1 MRNTTSVPSGNV
13 EGPEDG
19 QKILEAEVR
28 GASVK
33 LDCREDSGNPSQE
46 AEEEEKNRTP
56 GTAEE
61 CENAVSGS
69 TEEAENT
76 VSGSAEEA
84 ENAVSGSAEEAENTV
99 SGSAEEAEN
108 TVSGSAEELEN
119 PDYLK
124 LSERMR
130 ALFHLV
136 PEGKTICDAGTDH
149 GFLPIALVSTGR
161 VPKALAMDLRE
172 GPLANAREHVWEAGL
187 ENAIQLRLSD
197 GFAALKKDEAETAI
211 VSGMGGALMQ
221 HILEDTLPDP
231 VSMGIHYLILQPQS
245 EVADLRR
252 YLLDKGYRI
261 EEEDMVF
268 EEGKYYPMMRVY
280 TMHPENVVMERVQTD
295 SEDTAGHV
303 SRRYPAEY
311 LLYGGLLLQKADPV
325 LLKYLSHRR
334 EILQGILQ
342 KMHAAS
348 KDSESSQRRRA
359 ETETELHILEETL
372 RRYY

>member
-1 MRNTTSVPSGNV
+1 
-13 EGPEDG
+13 
-19 QKILEAEVR
+19 
-28 GASVK
+28 
-33 LDCREDSGNPSQE
+33 
-46 AEEEEKNRTP
+46 
-56 GTAEE
+56 
-61 CENAVSGS
+61 
-69 TEEAENT
+69 
-76 VSGSAEEA
+76 
-84 ENAVSGSAEEAENTV
+84 
-99 SGSAEEAEN
+99 
-108 TVSGSAEELEN
+108 
-119 PDYLK
+119 
-124 LSERMR
+124 
-130 ALFHLV
+130 
-136 PEGKTICDAGTDH
+136 
-149 GFLPIALVSTGR
+149 
-161 VPKALAMDLRE
+161 
-172 GPLANAREHVWEAGL
+172 
-187 ENAIQLRLSD
+187 
-197 GFAALKKDEAETAI
+197 
-211 VSGMGGALMQ
+211 MQ

-348 KDSESSQRRRA
+348 KDSESSRKRRA

>member
-19 QKILEAEVR
+19 QKLLEAEVR

-33 LDCREDSGNPSQE
+33 LDCQEDSGNPSQE
-46 AEEEEKNRTP
+46 AAEEEKKEEKNRTP

-69 TEEAENT
+69 TEEAEN
-76 VSGSAEEA
+76 
-84 ENAVSGSAEEAENTV
+84 AVSGST
-99 SGSAEEAEN
+99 EEAEN

-325 LLKYLSHRR
+325 LMNYLSHRR

-348 KDSESSQRRRA
+348 KDSESSRKRRA

>member
-46 AEEEEKNRTP
+46 AEEEKNRTP

-69 TEEAENT
+69 TEEAD
-76 VSGSAEEA
+76 
-84 ENAVSGSAEEAENTV
+84 NAVSGSAEKAENTV
-99 SGSAEEAEN
+99 SGSAEEADN
-108 TVSGSAEELEN
+108 AVSGSAEELEN

-311 LLYGGLLLQKADPV
+311 LLYGGLLLRKADPV

-348 KDSESSQRRRA
+348 KDSESSRKRRA

>member
-19 QKILEAEVR
+19 QKLLEAEVR

-33 LDCREDSGNPSQE
+33 LDCQEDSGNPSQE
-46 AEEEEKNRTP
+46 AAEEEKKEEKNRTP

-69 TEEAENT
+69 TEEAEN
-76 VSGSAEEA
+76 
-84 ENAVSGSAEEAENTV
+84 AVSGST
-99 SGSAEEAEN
+99 EEAEN

-172 GPLANAREHVWEAGL
+172 
-187 ENAIQLRLSD
+187 
-197 GFAALKKDEAETAI
+197 
-211 VSGMGGALMQ
+211 
-221 HILEDTLPDP
+221 
-231 VSMGIHYLILQPQS
+231 
-245 EVADLRR
+245 
-252 YLLDKGYRI
+252 
-261 EEEDMVF
+261 
-268 EEGKYYPMMRVY
+268 
-280 TMHPENVVMERVQTD
+280 
-295 SEDTAGHV
+295 
-303 SRRYPAEY
+303 
-311 LLYGGLLLQKADPV
+311 
-325 LLKYLSHRR
+325 
-334 EILQGILQ
+334 
-342 KMHAAS
+342 
-348 KDSESSQRRRA
+348 
-359 ETETELHILEETL
+359 
-372 RRYY
+372 